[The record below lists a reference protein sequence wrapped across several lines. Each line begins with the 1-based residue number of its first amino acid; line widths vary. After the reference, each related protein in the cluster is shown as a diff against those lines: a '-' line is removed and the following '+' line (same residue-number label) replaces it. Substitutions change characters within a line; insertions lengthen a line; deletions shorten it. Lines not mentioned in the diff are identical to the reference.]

1 MTPGLLLLL
10 PFFAAFPVFAAVWVS
25 PRFSR
30 ALAMAAAVAGF
41 LAALGAGAQS
51 LSAGVWPSEMGGW
64 AAPWGVEIR
73 LSPFACFW
81 TALLYLST
89 VLKLLTDKP
98 ASSSSDYFDAA
109 LLLLTGSLAAL
120 ALDKDLFDF
129 YLWVELALVAGGLL
143 IVREGPGY
151 LWMAFRFVFWGSVGA
166 SFLLLGLIY
175 LYSGT
180 STLDLD
186 DLLSQLLI
194 DKNEDLIGFG
204 GFFVTLGLALPLMFP
219 GSRLFAPFLSRLS
232 PGLMAFLGPLLAR
245 AAALLLFEIYFSGLG
260 APGFQPPLWL
270 KALEQI
276 AAVFFLADFWFARR
290 QKNWEPVTGFLSA
303 ASLGYLL
310 AGFILGSTPALQGA
324 LLELVSQVLA
334 LTGLFYLS
342 VWLKEAA
349 GTDELARFSGAAR
362 RAPWTAAAFLLLG
375 LNLVG
380 LPPFGGFYGKYYLFE
395 AALQQRQWFLSLAL
409 LGAYGFSL
417 FYLGKAA
424 WKLFTREEGDPQAV
438 SIKKAPKRVT
448 AVLWVLALA
457 GLALGFWHKTL
468 LRDIIT
474 PALPKAFQH
483 WTPPVENWNSQD
495 VE

>member
-1 MTPGLLLLL
+1 MTPAILLLL
-10 PFFAAFPVFAAVWVS
+10 PFFALFPIFAAAWVG

-30 ALAMAAAVAGF
+30 SLALAAASAGF
-41 LAALGAGAQS
+41 LTALWAGAQT
-51 LSAGVWPSEMGGW
+51 LSAGIWPSEMGGW
-64 AAPWGVEIR
+64 AAPWGIEIR
-73 LSPFACFW
+73 LSPFACLW
-81 TALLYLST
+81 TALLYL
-89 VLKLLTDKP
+89 LAFLRLLTEKP
-98 ASSSSDYFDAA
+98 ASSSPDYFDAA

-120 ALDKDLFDF
+120 GLDKDFFDF

-143 IVREGPGY
+143 ILREGLDY
-151 LWMAFRFVFWGSVGA
+151 LWMAFRFVFWGSAGA
-166 SFLLLGLIY
+166 SFLLLGIIY

-180 STLDLD
+180 GTLDLD

-219 GSRLFAPFLSRLS
+219 GSRIFAPFLSRLS
-232 PGLMAFLGPLLAR
+232 PGLMAFAGPLLGR
-245 AAALLLFEIYFSGLG
+245 AAAFLLFEIYFSGLG

-270 KALEQI
+270 KGLEQI

-290 QKNWEPVTGFLSA
+290 QKKWEPVTGFLSA

-310 AGFILGSTPALQGA
+310 VGFILGSTPALQGA
-324 LLELVSQVLA
+324 LLELVSQLFA
-334 LTGLFYLS
+334 LSGLFYLS

-362 RAPWTAAAFLLLG
+362 RAPWTAAAFLSLAF
-375 LNLVG
+375 NLVG

-395 AALQQRQWFLSLAL
+395 AALQQQQWFLGLAL
-409 LGAYGFSL
+409 LGAYGFSF
-417 FYLGKAA
+417 FYLVKVG
-424 WKLFTREEGDPQAV
+424 WKLFTRAEGDPQAV
-438 SIKKAPKRVT
+438 SIRKAPKLLT
-448 AVLWVLALA
+448 AVLW
-457 GLALGFWHKTL
+457 GLALGGLALGLCHKTL